1 MSQSFTAG
9 TRRMQDG
16 SFLPFVDVVDSDL
29 GTEWQQP
36 HPQGCVALEAEAE
49 LRSLQ
54 FAQTLREAA
63 PVESPAQRY
72 RQSSA
77 AATRTEQPAGAVF
90 SRFVAQL
97 NRHQSLLSGAE
108 RRTSMAEVA

>member
-16 SFLPFVDVVDSDL
+16 SFLPFVDVVDRDR

-36 HPQGCVALEAEAE
+36 HPQGSVALEAEAE
-49 LRSLQ
+49 LSSLQ
-54 FAQTLREAA
+54 FAQVLREGG

-72 RQSSA
+72 RQSREA
-77 AATRTEQPAGAVF
+77 AIQAEPPAGAVF

-97 NRHQSLLSGAE
+97 NRHHSLLSGAE
-108 RRTSMAEVA
+108 RRTSLAEVA